1 MRVVHAVAL
10 TAASLLLASFAS
22 AQGIGDA
29 AAQEKAKKKQAQ
41 AQGQAK
47 PAKVYTDTDLGAGSV
62 ASKEP
67 TLPTDAEAAAKAGE
81 KKPADAQGAD
91 AKAAGEQKPAEEDQ
105 KAKAEADW
113 RKRLDQARKDV
124 DAYQDVVNKVQL
136 DLNDMSGGAYS
147 ATRAA
152 KIAFLED
159 NKQKLAAAQA
169 QVASLEEEGRRNR
182 YR

>member
-10 TAASLLLASFAS
+10 TAGSLLLASFAS

-29 AAQEKAKKKQAQ
+29 AAQQKAKKKQAQ
-41 AQGQAK
+41 AQSQAK
-47 PAKVYTDTDLGAGSV
+47 PAKVYTETDLGAGSV
-62 ASKEP
+62 APTQP

-81 KKPADAQGAD
+81 KKPGDAEAADG
-91 AKAAGEQKPAEEDQ
+91 KPAGEQKSAEEAQ
-105 KAKAEADW
+105 KAQADAW
-113 RKRLDQARKDV
+113 RKKMDQARKEV

-147 ATRAA
+147 ASRAP
-152 KIAFLED
+152 KIAFLEEQ
-159 NKQKLAAAQA
+159 KQKLAAAQA
-169 QVASLEEEGRRNR
+169 QVASLEEEGRRSG